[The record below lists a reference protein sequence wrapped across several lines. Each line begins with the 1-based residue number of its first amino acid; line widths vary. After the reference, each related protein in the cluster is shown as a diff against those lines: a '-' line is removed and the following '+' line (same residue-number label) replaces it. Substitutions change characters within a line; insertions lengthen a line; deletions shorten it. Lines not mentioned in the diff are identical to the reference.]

1 MNKTVVA
8 AICAGFLAVGSA
20 HAATNVALTGT
31 ASQSSLWGGTTT
43 AVAGADKAID
53 GNTDGTWT
61 GLAGTNSLNHTD
73 NDAGNGVGNGFAWW
87 EVALT
92 ADFKIENVVIWNRT
106 DVGIERL
113 RNFTVSVLNNGVSLV
128 SISFSGPTGPTPSYT
143 AVFNTPFFGSVV
155 GDTIRVQLN
164 EQNYLHM
171 AEVQVMATPVPEAS
185 TLAMMLAGLGL
196 TAAAARRRRAA

>member
-8 AICAGFLAVGSA
+8 AICAGFLAVSSA

-43 AVAGADKAID
+43 AVAGAAKAID

-61 GLAGTNSLNHTD
+61 GLAGTNSLNHT
-73 NDAGNGVGNGFAWW
+73 NNEAGNGVGTGYAWW
-87 EVALT
+87 EVALGGKFQI
-92 ADFKIENVVIWNRT
+92 DEVVVWNRT
-106 DVGIERL
+106 DVGIDRL
-113 RNFTVSVLNNGVSLV
+113 RNFTVSVLNNGVSSG
-128 SISFSGPTGPTPSYT
+128 SISFFGPTGPTPSFS
-143 AVFNTPFFGSVV
+143 AAFNTAFFGTLV

-164 EQNYLHM
+164 EQNYLHL
-171 AEVQVMATPVPEAS
+171 AEVQVLATPVPEPTA
-185 TLAMMLAGLGL
+185 LALMLAGLGV

>member
-31 ASQSSLWGGTTT
+31 ASQSSLWGGTDVAT
-43 AVAGADKAID
+43 AGAAKAID
-53 GNTDGTWT
+53 GNTNGGWT
-61 GLAGTNSLNHTD
+61 GQPLTNSLNHT
-73 NDAGNGVGNGFAWW
+73 NDDALNGLGNGFAWW

-92 ADFKIENVVIWNRT
+92 ADFKIENVVVWNRT
-106 DVGIERL
+106 DGAESRL
-113 RNFTVSVLNNGVSLV
+113 SNFTVSVLNNGSLV
-128 SISFSGPTGPTPSYT
+128 ESVVYNTPTGPLPST
-143 AVFNTPFFGSVV
+143 TLTFSSPFVI
-155 GDTIRVQLN
+155 GDTVRVQLN
-164 EQNYLHM
+164 AQNYLHM

>member
-20 HAATNVALTGT
+20 HAATNVALGGT
-31 ASQSSLWGGTTT
+31 ATQSSLWGGTNI
-43 AVAGADKAID
+43 AVAGAAKAID
-53 GNTDGTWT
+53 GDTSGVWT
-61 GLAGTNSLNHTD
+61 GLAGSNTMNHTE
-73 NDAGNGVGNGFAWW
+73 NDAFNGVGNGFAWW

-106 DVGIERL
+106 DIGATDRL
-113 RNFTVSVLNNGVSLV
+113 KDFTVSILDNGVVVGTSVYSMLDGPLP
-128 SISFSGPTGPTPSYT
+128 SATLSFSS
-143 AVFNTPFFGSVV
+143 PFVI
-155 GDTIRVQLN
+155 GDRVRVQLN
-164 EQNYLHM
+164 SQTYLHM

>member
-43 AVAGADKAID
+43 AVAGAAKAID
-53 GNTDGTWT
+53 GDTNGNWT

-73 NDAGNGVGNGFAWW
+73 NEAGNGVGTGFAWW

-106 DVGIERL
+106 DTGIDRL
-113 RNFTVSVLNNGVSLV
+113 RNFTVTVLNNGASLV
-128 SISFSGPTGPTPSYT
+128 SITFAGATGPTPSYT
-143 AVFNTPFFGSVV
+143 AAFNTPFFGTVV
-155 GDTIRVQLN
+155 GDTVRVQLT
-164 EQNYLHM
+164 EQNYLHL